1 MKKCSFMKSLRLL
14 LAMLVCCSPLALW
27 GQTVV
32 NLEKAGTL
40 SQLLEGTEKELKL
53 SGPINGTDVKYLR
66 QLINEGS
73 LTSLDMAEVTIVSGG
88 AAYYESYKTE
98 PDVIGQCMFTECPNL
113 RTIVLPSSV
122 NAILTNAFSK
132 SGIRQVDIPNSV
144 SRLGGDAFA
153 YCSSLATVVIG
164 SRVSRLEQGVFYS
177 SPVSKVFS
185 KPLTPPAT
193 PAYLFSSNPTIRVYT
208 EALADYRQSSWKQY
222 GTILGRLEDYYP
234 LEKDSSSI
242 VNELRST
249 FFEDAACTTLKAAYQ
264 SMGDEALTHALAD
277 AGMPTFMAAI
287 AVKLKNEQWAPYERD
302 FRIHSYQAY
311 SDASY
316 WNDRMKST
324 GGSYM
329 GNPTGIYVQ
338 DNESLYVFVDDDV
351 PEDATLYITGCVEN
365 DLIYDAK
372 AGSKL
377 KKGLNIIDGTK
388 GALYYILYT
397 ADTKSMS
404 KPLSQWPE
412 MKIHIEGGVVN
423 GYYDLS
429 RHSDKDYKALLT
441 AATHKLFTVRGAEA
455 LFNFKTETYR
465 KVWPTT
471 IDKSICWFDSLTVW
485 EKELMGFCE
494 SVASGQRVQAPYCLT
509 GGESIFPLFYNNPNF
524 AIEGDSGDDGWANS
538 TPYRTSYNSQD
549 CVSASFN
556 VIRSDHDDW
565 CAGHECGHNNQS
577 TINLEGGTEVSN
589 NLFSNVVRYLTGR
602 VTSSGDPLATT
613 MTEFASHVP
622 YAKRGSLIRMYYQL
636 YLYYHQ
642 ARKNTA
648 FYPTLF
654 QELRKDPLT
663 LWNNTN
669 NSSLKFV
676 RKVCEVAQEDLTDFF
691 AAWGFFEPCTNLSV
705 EDYGSHT
712 MTVRLVDINRT
723 LAAISKYPKNRQ
735 ILFIED
741 RVDYVLTSGFLARA
755 GQKRRDSDVVGQYG
769 DLGQFTDFLPGAC
782 QPSSYTYLQSD
793 SLYAMDGTG
802 GVGFLA
808 LDAEGRMVYAANT
821 LCFCIPTSVGSDFTL
836 YSVDADGTLHEAIKA
851 GEGAENVYL
860 SQAGTLEDSL
870 SAKAIKATVGGVING
885 SDIKYMRQLISKGNL
900 QSIDLSEVKVLSGGV
915 AYYETYRSSVNA
927 IGNHAF
933 YGCRQLIA
941 FRLPESIK
949 RIESAA
955 FANSGLREAV
965 IPEGVTT
972 VGGDAFAYCKQLNR
986 VVISSTVKTMS
997 QGVFYSSAVQEAFV
1011 LAQTPPS
1018 VSLYLFSSKPVIHVY
1033 ASALAAYK
1041 ASPWADYGTL
1051 VGDLDDHP
1059 EITSVEPVREQ
1070 ASDALLQAPVYDLM
1084 GRRVTRL
1091 MPATIYIR
1099 NGKKFITAP

>member
-1 MKKCSFMKSLRLL
+1 MKILRLL
-14 LAMLVCCSPLALW
+14 LATLVCCSPLVLW

-40 SQLLEGTEKELKL
+40 SKLIEGTEKELKL

-66 QLINEGS
+66 QLITEGS
-73 LTSLDMAEVTIVSGG
+73 LTSLDISEAKIVRGG

-98 PDVIGQCMFTECPNL
+98 ADVIGQCMFTGCSNL
-113 RTIVLPSSV
+113 QTIVLPSSIS
-122 NAILTNAFSK
+122 AILTNAFSK

-153 YCSSLATVVIG
+153 YCSSLSTVVIG
-164 SRVSRLEQGVFYS
+164 SRVSRLDQGVFYS
-177 SPVSKVFS
+177 SPVTKVFA

-193 PAYLFSSNPTIRVYT
+193 PAYLFSSNPSIRVYT
-208 EALADYRQSSWKQY
+208 EALADYRQSGWKQY
-222 GTILGRLEDYYP
+222 GTLVGKLEDYYP
-234 LEKDSSSI
+234 LEKDSSDI
-242 VNELRST
+242 VNEVRST

-264 SMGDEALTHALAD
+264 SMDDEALTRALAD
-277 AGMPTFMAAI
+277 AGMPAFMTDI
-287 AVKLKNEQWAPYERD
+287 ALKLKNGQWAAYEQD
-302 FRIHSYQAY
+302 FRIHSYHAY

-324 GGSYM
+324 GGSFM

-338 DNESLYVFVDDDV
+338 EYEPLYVFVDDDV
-351 PEDATLYITGCVEN
+351 PEGATLYIAGCVDN

-372 AGSKL
+372 AGTKL
-377 KKGLNIIDGTK
+377 KKGLTIINGTK

-397 ADTKSMS
+397 ADTKSKT

-412 MKIHIEGGVVN
+412 LKIHIEGGVVN

-429 RHSDKDYKALLT
+429 RHSDKDYRALLN
-441 AATHKLFTVRGAEA
+441 AATHQLFTVRGAEA
-455 LFNFKTETYR
+455 LFNFKTQTYR
-465 KVWPTT
+465 KVWPST

-494 SVASGQRVQAPYCLT
+494 SVASGQRAQAPYCLT
-509 GGESIFPLFYNNPNF
+509 GGESIFPLYYNNPNF
-524 AIEGDSGDDGWANS
+524 AIEGESGDAGWANS
-538 TPYRTSYNSQD
+538 TPYRTSYNSQE

-556 VIRSDHDDW
+556 VSRSDHDDW
-565 CAGHECGHNNQS
+565 CAAHECGHNNQR

-602 VTSSGDPLATT
+602 VTSSGEPLSTT
-613 MTEFASHVP
+613 MSEFASHVP
-622 YAKRGSLIRMYYQL
+622 YSKRGSLIRMYYQL

-654 QELRKDPLT
+654 QELRRDPLV

-676 RKVCEVAQEDLTDFF
+676 RKVCEVTQEDLTDFF

-712 MTVRLVDINRT
+712 MTVRQVDINRT

-735 ILFIED
+735 ILFVED
-741 RVDYVLTSGFLARA
+741 RVDYVLTSGFLART

-782 QPSSYTYLQSD
+782 QPSDYAYLQSD

-808 LDAEGRMVYAANT
+808 LDAEGKMVYAANT
-821 LCFCIPTSVGSDFTL
+821 RCFCIPTSVGNDFTL
-836 YSVDADGTLHEAIKA
+836 YSVDADGTLHEAILA
-851 GEGAENVYL
+851 GDGASDVYL
-860 SQAGTLEDSL
+860 AEAGTLQDSL
-870 SAKAIKATVGGVING
+870 SAKAIKATIGGVING
-885 SDIKYMRQLISKGNL
+885 SDIKYLRQLLSQGNL
-900 QSIDLSEVKVLSGGV
+900 QSIDLSQARVLNGGV
-915 AYYETYRSSVNA
+915 PYYETYRSAANA

-933 YGCRQLIA
+933 YGCQRLIA
-941 FRLPESIK
+941 MRLPESIK

-965 IPEGVTT
+965 VPEGVTA
-972 VGGDAFAYCKQLNR
+972 VGGDAFAYCKQLTR
-986 VVISSTVKTMS
+986 VVVSSTVKTMG
-997 QGVFYSSAVQEAFV
+997 QGVFYSSPVGEAFV
-1011 LAQTPPS
+1011 LAKTPPS
-1018 VSLYLFSSKPVIHVY
+1018 VASYLFSSKPVIHVY
-1033 ASALAAYK
+1033 ASALAAYE

-1070 ASDALLQAPVYDLM
+1070 VLDALLQAPVFDLM
-1084 GRRVTRL
+1084 GRRVKHL

-1099 NGKKFITAP
+1099 NGKKFMLR